1 MPYVMYFLGLRKV
14 RKVRKQGISRKILS
28 DQLTRL
34 IDDLADFLN
43 NIGK

>member
-1 MPYVMYFLGLRKV
+1 MPYVMYFLGL